1 MKSFSIY
8 IFDKRYSAPTLLI
21 ATTVDQNWAREIAL
35 ERLAES
41 EHHVKAEVWEG
52 DRMVFAMIVDPAAPY
67 AGLAP
72 GPLPRA
78 ANDRA
83 M

>member
-52 DRMVFAMIVDPAAPY
+52 DRMVFA
-67 AGLAP
+67 GLAP